1 MIKKINSKISI
12 YADGANL
19 KGILELNKIHFISG
33 FTTNPTLMKQSGIKN
48 YKKFAVDVLKKI
60 KKKPISFEVFAD
72 DIMEMESQALEIFRW
87 GKNINIKIPITNTKG
102 ESTKKLIYKLSERGI
117 VCNVTAIFTF
127 DQLKNLMKIIKK
139 DCPIILSVFA
149 GRIADSGRDPEII
162 MKKCSK
168 FLKKYP
174 NAKLLWA
181 STREV
186 FNIFQAERT
195 GCDIITVPNSILS
208 KLKYLNKNLNS
219 FSIDTVKMFYKDAKK
234 AGFSIKTK

>member
-1 MIKKINSKISI
+1 MKNNINTKISI

-19 KGILELNKIHFISG
+19 KDILELNKVKYIKG
-33 FTTNPTLMKQSGIKN
+33 FTTNPTLMKQSGVKN
-48 YKKFAVDVLKKI
+48 YKKFAIELLKKI

-72 DIMEMESQALEIFRW
+72 DIPEMERQALEISKL

-102 ESTKKLIYKLSERGI
+102 KSTNKLISKLSDKGI

-127 DQLKNLMKIIKK
+127 DQLKNLMKMVRK
-139 DCPIILSVFA
+139 DRSIILSVFA
-149 GRIADSGRDPEII
+149 GRIADSGRDPEVI

-174 NAKLLWA
+174 KAKLLWA

-186 FNIFQAERT
+186 YNIFQADRT
-195 GCDIITVPNSILS
+195 GCHIITVPNNILS
-208 KLKYLNKNLNS
+208 KLKYLKKNLNS
-219 FSIDTVKMFYKDAKK
+219 FSIDTVKMFYKDARE
-234 AGFSIKTK
+234 AGFSI

>member
-1 MIKKINSKISI
+1 MKIKINPKISI

-19 KGILELNKIHFISG
+19 KDILKLNKLKYIKG
-33 FTTNPTLMKQSGIKN
+33 FTTNPTLMKQSGVKN
-48 YKKFAVDVLKKI
+48 YKKFAINLLSKI

-72 DIMEMESQALEIFRW
+72 DILEMERQAYEIATW
-87 GKNINIKIPITNTKG
+87 GKNINIKIPITNTEGK
-102 ESTKKLIYKLSERGI
+102 STRKLISKLSEKGI

-127 DQLKNLMKIIKK
+127 NQLYNLMKVIRK
-139 DCPIILSVFA
+139 DRSIILSVFA

-174 NAKLLWA
+174 KSKLLWA

-186 FNIFQAERT
+186 YNIFQAERS
-195 GCDIITVPNSILS
+195 GCNIVTVPNSILS
-208 KLKYLNKNLNS
+208 KLKYINKNLNS
-219 FSIDTVKMFYKDAKK
+219 FSIDTVKMFYKDAKD
-234 AGFSIKTK
+234 AGFLI